1 MLRFFLKKSWDE
13 AHFGKFAG
21 YYIKQQYYFDVHPP
35 GGKLLLGLSGLK
47 NFFFFFCEILPS
59 SGCTHLTK
67 DNMSMNIFA

>member
-47 NFFFFFCEILPS
+47 NFFFFS
-59 SGCTHLTK
+59 S
-67 DNMSMNIFA
+67 